1 MQTATKIL
9 QPFLWA
15 AVNLL
20 ALQME
25 EFLHM
30 QVMSIGIGPQQKK
43 QQEKYQQQKVLA
55 TLQKIILLARFFPN
69 QHAIHSAGKKTS
81 QGRSAAAVQQQFWNK
96 KQFAALLFPGVAR
109 LAAAASRSTA
119 TTLT

>member
-30 QVMSIGIGPQQKK
+30 QVMSIGIGPQQKN

-69 QHAIHSAGKKTS
+69 QHAIHSAGKKLLRV
-81 QGRSAAAVQQQFWNK
+81 GPP
-96 KQFAALLFPGVAR
+96 LLFNNNSGIKSS
-109 LAAAASRSTA
+109 L
-119 TTLT
+119 LHYYFQQMNCQWQ